1 MSARFY
7 HPRAV
12 VLLDAL
18 VEDFSGGNGQLLS
31 FYAIPR
37 SVEWKA
43 NDHREADTFRLE
55 VDYNDL
61 PLDPR
66 LLRSVR
72 VAIFV
77 ADAPGDVREIATDR
91 RNLRFLGFADE
102 PSQSFGE
109 GGETVTLTGRDYT
122 GPLLDMPWT
131 GESVRI
137 DRPLDAVVRELVASV
152 PGMEALVVEA
162 DAAPVLSTILGR
174 SEWAP
179 PDKADT
185 WSVIVE
191 LCGVAGFTAQV
202 RLDRLQISAP
212 GRAGVASRR
221 FVYGENV
228 ASLELRRNLH
238 NAKRKQVEVKCWD
251 DQARE
256 LRVATW
262 PTSPIVLSSKVSTT
276 KTGKVRQTQD
286 TAPIISWY
294 VAGSWTVQQ
303 LRDLAKSIF
312 DNAVRSEIEGTLET
326 RDLDDLDGLDLLGLQ
341 NADEIELRLARGDL
355 QSVQGMSEA
364 EAARHIARFVD
375 DDRVAATLARA
386 WVQADTLRPVFY
398 VRAASHRWSADGGY
412 QLSIDLQNFV

>member
-1 MSARFY
+1 MSARLY
-7 HPRAV
+7 YPRAV
-12 VLLDAL
+12 VFLDAL
-18 VEDFSGGNGQLLS
+18 VEDFSGGSGRLLS

-55 VDYNDL
+55 LGYNDL

-66 LLRSVR
+66 VLRSVR
-72 VAIFV
+72 VAIYV
-77 ADAPGDVREIATDR
+77 ADAPGDVADIAADP

-109 GGETVTLTGRDYT
+109 DGETVTLEGRDYT
-122 GPLLDMPWT
+122 GPLIDMPWT

-137 DRPLDAVVRELVASV
+137 DRPLDAIVRELVDSV

-174 SEWAP
+174 AEWAP

-191 LCGVAGFTAQV
+191 LCGLAGFVAQV
-202 RLDRLQISAP
+202 RRDRLQIVAP

-228 ASLELRRNLH
+228 LSLDLRRNLH
-238 NAKRKQVEVKCWD
+238 NAKQKQVEVKCWD

-276 KTGKVRQTQD
+276 KTGKVRSTQD
-286 TAPIISWY
+286 TAPIIPWY
-294 VAGSWTVQQ
+294 VAGAWTVQQ
-303 LRDLAKSIF
+303 LQDLARSIF
-312 DNAVRSEIEGTLET
+312 DNAVRSEVEGTLET
-326 RDLDDLDGLDLLGLQ
+326 KDLDDLDGLDLLGLQ

-355 QSVQGMSEA
+355 QSIQGMGEA
-364 EAARHIARFVD
+364 EAARHIGRFVD
-375 DDRVAATLARA
+375 DDAVAVALARA
-386 WVQADTLRPVFY
+386 WVQADTLRPTFY
-398 VRAASHRWSADGGY
+398 VRAASHRWSGDGY
-412 QLSIDLQNFV
+412 SLSIDLQNFV